1 MDRKKLTDIL
11 HGSERDAIASA
22 WQTTE
27 AAEEFAPLPAGDYIA
42 HVTSGELITSKS
54 NHTPGYKLTFRVIEG
69 EHEGRH
75 FWTDC
80 WLTEA
85 AIAMSKRDL
94 GKLGVT
100 DIAQLETPLPLGIRV
115 RAKLVLRRD
124 EDRTEYNRVR
134 SFEVLGID
142 KPEKDPFAPKDEP
155 TDEATENTEGDASFL
170 FGHNR
175 QEANKPAESTNSG
188 DESQDDNPAGDGGSP
203 GPCEVGA
210 GI

>member
-1 MDRKKLTDIL
+1 MDRKRLTDIL
-11 HGSERDAIASA
+11 HGGERDAIASA

-27 AAEEFAPLPAGDYIA
+27 AAEEFAPLPAGEYVA
-42 HVTSGELITSKS
+42 HVTSGELFTSKS
-54 NHTPGYKLTFRVIEG
+54 NHTPGYKLTFKVIEG

-100 DIAQLETPLPLGIRV
+100 SIDQLEQPLPQGIRV
-115 RAKLVLRRD
+115 KAKLALRRD
-124 EDRTEYNRVR
+124 DDGTEYNRLR

-155 TDEATENTEGDASFL
+155 TDGATENAEADSSFE

-175 QEANKPAESTNSG
+175 QDTDRPGESENTSG
-188 DESQDDNPAGDGGSP
+188 ESQDDSASDGGSP
-203 GPCEVGA
+203 ASCETGG